1 MYEKRRNTAP
11 LLVPLLKARAL
22 RPHCTPI
29 IRGGLTVCVL
39 LFLRLSMVEPPLI
52 VCIQREELKKSWE
65 PLKISSL
72 PACSV
77 RKLFIISAQAD
88 CESSLSACSARKLFI
103 ISAQADCESA
113 FRGELCSPG
122 FRISLRAAAQPITL
136 TPVQTRLAD
145 RQGEYGAPL
154 RSTPD

>member
-11 LLVPLLKARAL
+11 LLVPLLSARAL
-22 RPHCTPI
+22 RPHIHTI
-29 IRGGLTVCVL
+29 MRGGLTVCVL

-72 PACSV
+72 AACSV
-77 RKLFIISAQAD
+77 
-88 CESSLSACSARKLFI
+88 RKLFI

>member
-22 RPHCTPI
+22 RPHIHTI
-29 IRGGLTVCVL
+29 MRGGLTVCVL

-88 CESSLSACSARKLFI
+88 CESILPACSVRKLFI

-113 FRGELCSPG
+113 FRGELCSPV
-122 FRISLRAAAQPITL
+122 FRISLRAAAQPIKL

>member
-22 RPHCTPI
+22 RPHIHTI
-29 IRGGLTVCVL
+29 MRGGLTVCVL

-88 CESSLSACSARKLFI
+88 CES
-103 ISAQADCESA
+103 A
-113 FRGELCSPG
+113 FRGELCSPV
-122 FRISLRAAAQPITL
+122 FRISLRAAAQPIKL

>member
-22 RPHCTPI
+22 RPHIHTI
-29 IRGGLTVCVL
+29 MRGGLTVCVL

-72 PACSV
+72 AACSV

-88 CESSLSACSARKLFI
+88 CESSLPACSVRKLFI

>member
-11 LLVPLLKARAL
+11 LLVPLLRARAL
-22 RPHCTPI
+22 RPHIHTI
-29 IRGGLTVCVL
+29 MRGGLTVCVL

-72 PACSV
+72 AACSA

-88 CESSLSACSARKLFI
+88 CESSLPACSVRKLFI

>member
-1 MYEKRRNTAP
+1 MGFELIKHPCVREAAHRCAASRTFA
-11 LLVPLLKARAL
+11 KSAGSASSL
-22 RPHCTPI
+22 RTI
-29 IRGGLTVCVL
+29 MRGGLTVCVL
-39 LFLRLSMVEPPLI
+39 FFYGCLWLSRLLLCVPAGGFKKELGAFKNIKPSGLFCKE
-52 VCIQREELKKSWE
+52 
-65 PLKISSL
+65 
-72 PACSV
+72 
-77 RKLFIISAQAD
+77 IINV
-88 CESSLSACSARKLFI
+88 
-103 ISAQADCESA
+103 SAQADCESA

>member
-1 MYEKRRNTAP
+1 MGAFKNIKPSGLFCKEIIYHIRSSGLRIKPAGLFCKEIINVSAQADYE
-11 LLVPLLKARAL
+11 
-22 RPHCTPI
+22 
-29 IRGGLTVCVL
+29 
-39 LFLRLSMVEPPLI
+39 
-52 VCIQREELKKSWE
+52 
-65 PLKISSL
+65 SSL

-88 CESSLSACSARKLFI
+88 CESSLPACSVRKLFI

>member
-1 MYEKRRNTAP
+1 M
-11 LLVPLLKARAL
+11 
-22 RPHCTPI
+22 
-29 IRGGLTVCVL
+29 RGGLTVCVL
-39 LFLRLSMVEPPLI
+39 LFLRLSMVETPLI

-65 PLKISSL
+65 PLKISSLAACSVRKLFIISAQADCESSL

-88 CESSLSACSARKLFI
+88 CESSLPACSVRKLFI